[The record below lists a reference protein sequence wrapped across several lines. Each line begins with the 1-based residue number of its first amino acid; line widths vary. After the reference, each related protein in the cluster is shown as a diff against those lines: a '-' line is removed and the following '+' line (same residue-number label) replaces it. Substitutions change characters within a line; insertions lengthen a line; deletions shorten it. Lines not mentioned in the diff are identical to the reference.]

1 MPIERCEGPSA
12 YYVPWDGHLWK
23 WKGVLDTVG
32 SGRLLQPDEGGLPG
46 GSGHRRWGRDHRS
59 DGPEDQGLLWQ

>member
-12 YYVPWDGHLWK
+12 YYVPWDGHLWE

-32 SGRLLQPDEGGLPG
+32 SGRLLQPDEGGLAG
-46 GSGHRRWGRDHRS
+46 GN
-59 DGPEDQGLLWQ
+59 Q